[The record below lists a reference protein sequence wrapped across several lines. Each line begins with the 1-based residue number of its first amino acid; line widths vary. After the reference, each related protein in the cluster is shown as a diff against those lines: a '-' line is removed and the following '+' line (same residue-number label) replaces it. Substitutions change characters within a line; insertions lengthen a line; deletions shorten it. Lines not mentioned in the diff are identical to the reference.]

1 MSEES
6 FLASYGSCSVVVIT
20 CSPYLLLKVS
30 IPVALVER
38 KSMVLIAQSLGSD
51 LVLGF
56 DDVSSE
62 FNYDT
67 LPFACGNRKKVKPV
81 AGK

>member
-1 MSEES
+1 M
-6 FLASYGSCSVVVIT
+6 
-20 CSPYLLLKVS
+20 LLIVQP
-30 IPVALVER
+30 IDI
-38 KSMVLIAQSLGSD
+38 MVQPLGSD

-67 LPFACGNRKKVKPV
+67 LPFACGNCKKVKPV